1 MPSPAPSLETPT
13 PGELEAPTPEGLAAA
28 PEDTE
33 RSRSTRLPQGLS
45 VLIGLACLLIIAQNT
60 RDLQSILAAAF
71 MALNLVI
78 VVWPIQRLLA
88 RVIPGVLASLMA
100 GLTAAAIL
108 VGLIYALGWAITRLV
123 QELPHYSGQFQNM
136 INQIA
141 DFADRHGVDTNTI
154 INQAIHQLQ
163 NINVS
168 TIVSALSSIASN
180 ISSAIVLIALIIM
193 ILIFMI
199 MDSTGFSDRMARLA
213 ERHNPTLAWALT
225 SFSRGARRYWVMA
238 TVFGL
243 VVAGFDLVLLAALS
257 VPLALVWAVFSF
269 VTNYIPTIG
278 FVLGLIPP
286 VVMALLAN
294 GPITALWVAIGYSAL
309 NVVIQGFIQPR
320 MTGQSVGI
328 TATLSVLSLLIWS
341 YVLGAL
347 GALLAIPA
355 TLLVKTLF
363 IDIDPKARWVN
374 TLIASDPDTSE
385 QDPIKLSDLLD
396 RAKSLR
402 PFASRA
408 AQSSAPLVQAAQA
421 VELAA
426 GAQAGL
432 AASATSSASPAEAD
446 PSDQASSN

>member
-1 MPSPAPSLETPT
+1 
-13 PGELEAPTPEGLAAA
+13 
-28 PEDTE
+28 
-33 RSRSTRLPQGLS
+33 
-45 VLIGLACLLIIAQNT
+45 
-60 RDLQSILAAAF
+60 
-71 MALNLVI
+71 
-78 VVWPIQRLLA
+78 
-88 RVIPGVLASLMA
+88 
-100 GLTAAAIL
+100 
-108 VGLIYALGWAITRLV
+108 
-123 QELPHYSGQFQNM
+123 
-136 INQIA
+136 
-141 DFADRHGVDTNTI
+141 
-154 INQAIHQLQ
+154 
-163 NINVS
+163 S

-180 ISSAIVLIALIIM
+180 ISSAIALIGLIIM

-199 MDSTGFSDRMARLA
+199 MDSTGFPVRMARLA

-225 SFSRGARRYWVMA
+225 SFSRGARRYWVIA

-243 VVAGFDLVLLAALS
+243 AVAGFDLVLLAALG

-294 GPITALWVAIGYSAL
+294 GPITALWVAIGYSVL

-320 MTGQSVGI
+320 VTGQSVGI
-328 TATLSVLSLLIWS
+328 TATMSVLSLLIWA

-363 IDIDPKARWVN
+363 IDIDPTTRWVN

-385 QDPIKLSDLLD
+385 QDPIKLSGLLD
-396 RAKSLR
+396 RAKQLR
-402 PFASRA
+402 PFVGRAA
-408 AQSSAPLVQAAQA
+408 AQSHQPLARLDQTAPAA
-421 VELAA
+421 ELAA

-432 AASATSSASPAEAD
+432 VASATSSTSPAEAD
-446 PSDQASSN
+446 PASDRATVD